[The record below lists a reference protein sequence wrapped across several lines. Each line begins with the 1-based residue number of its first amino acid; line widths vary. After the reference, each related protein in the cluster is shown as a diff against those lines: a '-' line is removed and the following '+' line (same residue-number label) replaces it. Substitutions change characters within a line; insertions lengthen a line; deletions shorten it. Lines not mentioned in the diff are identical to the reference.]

1 MVMPA
6 GSLVS
11 TSNVVCALIFATT
24 ESSATLFAAKA
35 GDGAGNIC
43 AARQIASASPRP
55 ARRSIAGNPGRQG
68 ELTPVIDSAK
78 FFHGCA
84 GIARASS
91 KMSVHVLLQCTD
103 AGYNGKSP
111 RVRFFETTLPI
122 CAKTIWRRSN
132 ERRQIDVFSGRLN

>member
-1 MVMPA
+1 MPA
-6 GSLVS
+6 GSLAS

-68 ELTPVIDSAK
+68 ELTPVIDGAK

-84 GIARASS
+84 GIARVSS
-91 KMSVHVLLQCTD
+91 KTSVHVQCTD

-111 RVRFFETTLPI
+111 LGTVLRNNLAYLRKDNLAALE
-122 CAKTIWRRSN
+122 
-132 ERRQIDVFSGRLN
+132 